1 MPIETKHEFELSDH
15 EIEKLPLT
23 MKENNEQPQL
33 ITADALASLLSV
45 SVRTIRAW
53 QKEGRI
59 PFVRLSRGTVRF
71 SVSSV
76 MEALEQRTVAAR
88 KVR

>member
-1 MPIETKHEFELSDH
+1 MNKPNEE
-15 EIEKLPLT
+15 PL
-23 MKENNEQPQL
+23 L
-33 ITADALASLLSV
+33 IKAEALASLLSV

-59 PFVRLSRGTVRF
+59 PFVKLSRGTVRF
-71 SVSSV
+71 SVARV

>member
-1 MPIETKHEFELSDH
+1 
-15 EIEKLPLT
+15 
-23 MKENNEQPQL
+23 MKETNEQPQL
-33 ITADALASLLSV
+33 ITADSLASLLSV

-59 PFVRLSRGTVRF
+59 PFIKLSRGTVRF
-71 SVSSV
+71 SVPSV

>member
-1 MPIETKHEFELSDH
+1 MNENHE
-15 EIEKLPLT
+15 
-23 MKENNEQPQL
+23 NPQL
-33 ITADALASLLSV
+33 IKAEALASMLSV

-59 PFVRLSRGTVRF
+59 PFVKLSRGTVRF
-71 SVSSV
+71 SVPSV
-76 MEALEQRTVAAR
+76 MEALEQRTVAPR

>member
-1 MPIETKHEFELSDH
+1 MNET
-15 EIEKLPLT
+15 
-23 MKENNEQPQL
+23 NEQAQL
-33 ITADALASLLSV
+33 ITAAALASLLSV

-59 PFVRLSRGTVRF
+59 PFVKLSRGTVRF

-76 MEALEQRTVAAR
+76 MEALEQRSVEAR

>member
-1 MPIETKHEFELSDH
+1 MN
-15 EIEKLPLT
+15 
-23 MKENNEQPQL
+23 ENNEQPLL

-59 PFVRLSRGTVRF
+59 PFVKLSRGTVRF
-71 SVSSV
+71 SVL
-76 MEALEQRTVAAR
+76 A
-88 KVR
+88 

>member
-1 MPIETKHEFELSDH
+1 MSKPDEH
-15 EIEKLPLT
+15 
-23 MKENNEQPQL
+23 PQL
-33 ITADALASLLSV
+33 IKAEKLASILSV

-59 PFVRLSRGTVRF
+59 PFVRLSPGTVRF
-71 SVSSV
+71 SVPSV
-76 MEALEQRTVAAR
+76 MEALEQRAVAAR